1 MERWWTSPLLY
12 EVRILEVAL
21 GFLERSLF
29 SSHSTASHPSAPDA
43 AGVLWQADF
52 ALTFSPDGEGPF
64 VFSAC
69 ITLRLPECPV
79 VRLLH
84 VSLIRW

>member
-1 MERWWTSPLLY
+1 M
-12 EVRILEVAL
+12 AL

-52 ALTFSPDGEGPF
+52 ALAFSPDGEGPF
-64 VFSAC
+64 VLSAG
-69 ITLRLPECPV
+69 ITLRFQECLV

-84 VSLIRW
+84 RSLIRW